1 MYATIFEGSAED
13 TLEADMEAYNIWAD
27 IIDEKHIIK
36 APKKDNFWEM
46 GETGPCGP
54 CSEIH
59 VDIRDENERQKTDG
73 KELVNKDHPLVIE
86 IWNLVFIQYNR
97 KASGKLE
104 ALDKKHIDT
113 GMGFE
118 RLCMVMQ
125 EKKSN
130 YDTDV
135 FQPIIQKIAEI
146 SGKKYGKNP
155 KTDTAMRVVADHLR
169 AISFSI
175 ADGQLPANNKAGYV
189 IRRILRRAV
198 RYSYTFLQQQEPF
211 IYRLVPSLI
220 ENMGDTFKELPA
232 QQELIEKVI
241 MEEEQSFLKTLSTGI
256 KMLEDIAAKIKNEA
270 KTEVSGRDAF
280 VLYDTFGFP
289 LDLTELILKEKNLQV
304 DTAGFN
310 KEMADQKN
318 RSKSDAEVVTEDWTI
333 LQKDDRQEFIGYDY
347 TSADI
352 NIVKYRKTNM
362 KGKDLYQ
369 LVFNVTPFYAESGGQ
384 VGDKGYI
391 EAGEEKIP
399 VIDTIN
405 ENNLNIHITKLLPKN
420 LDARFKAYVDRKK
433 RLNTAGNHTA
443 THLLHQALRVVLG
456 SHVEQKG
463 SLVHPDYLRF
473 DFSHFQKVSDEEI
486 EKIENLVNQTIR
498 KNYVLEEKRA
508 IPMPEANKMGAIGLF
523 SEKYGDLV
531 RVVKYG
537 DSIELCGGTHVQSTG
552 QIGYFKILSEGSV
565 AAGIR
570 RIEAISGD
578 KSAQYLQKHLKT
590 LEQISGL
597 MNHPKN
603 LVESVENLLKEKNE
617 LEKKLE
623 TFSKEK
629 TKQVKASLK
638 ENAETINGINIIAA
652 SVDIDSAAAIKD
664 LAFQLKGEMDNLFL
678 TLGADLNGKANLT
691 IMISD
696 NLVKEKNLHAGNIIR
711 KAAKEINGGG
721 GGQPFYATAGGKNV
735 QGLQKALE
743 TAKGFVV

>member
-1 MYATIFEGSAED
+1 VLFRS
-13 TLEADMEAYNIWAD
+13 
-27 IIDEKHIIK
+27 
-36 APKKDNFWEM
+36 
-46 GETGPCGP
+46 
-54 CSEIH
+54 
-59 VDIRDENERQKTDG
+59 G